1 VSPDSGPILVNAQ
14 QVRNLS
20 PKDAARSLP
29 VKLRAI
35 VNYVDPAIGELFV
48 QDATNGIFVFI
59 KNSKVSSPLSAG
71 QLVEI
76 FGVTTPGDFAPAV
89 TRAEISVVGKAPL
102 PNPARL
108 SYAEYADGQ
117 HECQRLEVDGIVES
131 GRTKQGRLQLNVHTI
146 GGSLVATMTDFPADW
161 SIRLIRSKVRLR
173 GVIAAIF
180 DERRQAVGVRMFIP
194 GDQVQVVEPAP
205 VDPFALPLT
214 SMSSIGHTGSSDQL
228 ITAKRVRG
236 TVIAVQPGVSMY
248 ISDGTLTVE
257 AQNSASC
264 GATFGALVDVVGFP
278 GTLGGRKALENSI
291 CRDVGKGHLIAP
303 VMVRPQGILPDSRL
317 EDASGYG
324 YSNDS
329 RYDMRVVQT
338 DATLQQISKGQDADT
353 WMLGSGQ
360 TLFSATVPVGLS
372 RMDSRLQVGSHLQLT
387 GVCIVSFDQFH
398 RGESFR
404 LLLRTADDVIVLE
417 RPPWWNLKHAAW
429 VIGLILLSFVAAV
442 SWISVLRRQVNQKT
456 QELKRTNEILLTM
469 SGQDGLTGIANRRH
483 FDIRLEADF
492 RRAIRAGGELS
503 LLMADI
509 DSFKLLNDEYGHQA
523 GDQCLR
529 QVANALTSVVLRT
542 EDLVARYGGEEF
554 AVILP
559 WTDHAGALEVAER
572 MRIAV
577 QALAIQHAH
586 SPFNKML
593 TVSVGVATVCPTAR
607 ADTFDLIRLADR
619 ALYRSKASGRNRVS
633 SINEDPG
640 PESRATTQSTEI
652 IPPPIGFPDA

>member
-1 VSPDSGPILVNAQ
+1 
-14 QVRNLS
+14 
-20 PKDAARSLP
+20 
-29 VKLRAI
+29 
-35 VNYVDPAIGELFV
+35 
-48 QDATNGIFVFI
+48 
-59 KNSKVSSPLSAG
+59 
-71 QLVEI
+71 
-76 FGVTTPGDFAPAV
+76 
-89 TRAEISVVGKAPL
+89 
-102 PNPARL
+102 
-108 SYAEYADGQ
+108 
-117 HECQRLEVDGIVES
+117 
-131 GRTKQGRLQLNVHTI
+131 
-146 GGSLVATMTDFPADW
+146 M
-161 SIRLIRSKVRLR
+161 R

-194 GDQVQVVEPAP
+194 SGQIQVIDPAP
-205 VDPFALPLT
+205 VDPFALPL
-214 SMSSIGHTGSSDQL
+214 SPIASIGHIGSPDQL
-228 ITAKRVRG
+228 LEAKRVRG
-236 TVIAVQPGVSMY
+236 TVIAIQPGVEIY

-257 AQNSASC
+257 AQNSAFC
-264 GATFGALVDVVGFP
+264 GAAPGTLVDVVGFP

-291 CRDVGKGHLIAP
+291 CRNVGEGHLIAP
-303 VMVRPQGILPDSRL
+303 VRVPPQGILPDSRL

-329 RYDMRVVQT
+329 RFDMRVVQT

-353 WMLGSGQ
+353 WMLGSGE

-372 RMDSRLQVGSHLQLT
+372 HMDSRLQVGSHLQLT

-404 LLLRTADDVIVLE
+404 LLLRTTDDVIVLE

-469 SGQDGLTGIANRRH
+469 SGQDGLTGIANRHRH

-529 QVANALTSVVLRT
+529 QVANTLTSMVLRT

-559 WTDHAGALEVAER
+559 WTDHAGAVEVAER
-572 MRIAV
+572 MRSAV
-577 QALAIQHAH
+577 QALAIHH
-586 SPFNKML
+586 EYSPFNKML

-607 ADTFDLIRLADR
+607 AETFDLIRLADR
-619 ALYRSKASGRNRVS
+619 ALYRSKVNGRNRVS
-633 SINEDPG
+633 SINEDPP
-640 PESRATTQSTEI
+640 PESGVTAQSTETV
-652 IPPPIGFPDA
+652 PPPIGFPDA